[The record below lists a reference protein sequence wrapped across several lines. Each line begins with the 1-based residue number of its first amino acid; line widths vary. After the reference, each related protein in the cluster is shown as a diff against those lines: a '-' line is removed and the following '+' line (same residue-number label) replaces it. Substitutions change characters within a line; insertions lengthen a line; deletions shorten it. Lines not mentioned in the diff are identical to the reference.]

1 MQKKSF
7 KEELR
12 ALNPVNFVALLA
24 AGIIN
29 SIGVTIFMAP
39 VHLYDSGFSGTA
51 MLLWQLTP
59 EYLSLIPVFAGVK
72 YSIFYLRLS
81 EAGRS
86 IYRIFV
92 VCG

>member
-1 MQKKSF
+1 MKKKGK

-12 ALNPVNFVALLA
+12 ALKPINFCALFL

-51 MLLWQLTP
+51 MLLWQITP
-59 EYLSLIPVFAGVK
+59 EYLSLSFFLLVLKIPF
-72 YSIFYLRLS
+72 FN
-81 EAGRS
+81 
-86 IYRIFV
+86 
-92 VCG
+92 